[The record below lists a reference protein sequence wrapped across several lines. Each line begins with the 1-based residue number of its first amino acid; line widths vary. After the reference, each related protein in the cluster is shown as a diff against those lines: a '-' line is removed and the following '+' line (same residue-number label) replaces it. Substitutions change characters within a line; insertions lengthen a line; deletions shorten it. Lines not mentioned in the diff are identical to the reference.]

1 MNQSVPNDY
10 GPSIGKENVLTYD
23 DNEDNQAR
31 DDSCITQYNNQI
43 PDEDFIEA
51 FKQNFC
57 GGSTKDSLGDE
68 EPQKN
73 STTTK
78 EGENIESSEKKT
90 NKRGRKKKTD
100 KTQRKHN
107 KNTPNNIITKI
118 KTHII
123 NTYIIS
129 LVEKNSLN
137 RNKKIVL
144 KKLSNK
150 YVRDLNTASN
160 KKLLNMPIKK
170 IFLRKSISIKYKNYP
185 PDYNNNTIQ
194 KIYDEKDE
202 TKKEANVIKILNLS
216 FRDILKMFRKR
227 RYFRKILRKYK
238 GRKHTNKYEGLIIEH
253 DDYVDFIKKIY
264 KKKKDM
270 NYIEKLRKFC
280 FTYEKW
286 FKNRVEKPKRAKKN
300 N

>member
-1 MNQSVPNDY
+1 MNQSVHNDY

-31 DDSCITQYNNQI
+31 DDSCNTRYNNQI
-43 PDEDFIEA
+43 PEDFIEA

-68 EPQKN
+68 DTQKN
-73 STTTK
+73 
-78 EGENIESSEKKT
+78 GENIESSEKKT

-129 LVEKNSLN
+129 LVKKNSLN

-144 KKLSNK
+144 KKLSHK
-150 YVRDLNTASN
+150 YVKNLNTASN
-160 KKLLNMPIKK
+160 NKLLNRAIKK
-170 IFLRKSISIKYKNYP
+170 IFRQSISIKYKNYP
-185 PDYNNNTIQ
+185 PDYNKTTIQ

-202 TKKEANVIKILNLS
+202 TKKEANI
-216 FRDILKMFRKR
+216 
-227 RYFRKILRKYK
+227 
-238 GRKHTNKYEGLIIEH
+238 
-253 DDYVDFIKKIY
+253 IKKMKKRMIRR
-264 KKKKDM
+264 KKKKTTKKI
-270 NYIEKLRKFC
+270 NNQKIKRKKR
-280 FTYEKW
+280 YQKI
-286 FKNRVEKPKRAKKN
+286 KIKKKKKKKP
-300 N
+300 

>member
-10 GPSIGKENVLTYD
+10 GPSIGKENELTYD
-23 DNEDNQAR
+23 DIEDNQAR
-31 DDSCITQYNNQI
+31 DDSCNTRYNNQI
-43 PDEDFIEA
+43 PEDFIEA

-57 GGSTKDSLGDE
+57 GGSTKDSLDDE
-68 EPQKN
+68 DTQKN
-73 STTTK
+73 
-78 EGENIESSEKKT
+78 GENIESSEKKT

-170 IFLRKSISIKYKNYP
+170 IFLRQSITNKCTRYP
-185 PDYNNNTIQ
+185 RKHNKITIQ

-238 GRKHTNKYEGLIIEH
+238 GRKLVNKYEGLIIEH
-253 DDYVDFIKKIY
+253 DDCVDFIKKVY
-264 KKKKDM
+264 KNIKDM
-270 NYIEKLRKFC
+270 IYIEKLRKYC
-280 FTYEKW
+280 FIYEKW

>member
-57 GGSTKDSLGDE
+57 GGSTKDSLDDE
-68 EPQKN
+68 DTQKN
-73 STTTK
+73 
-78 EGENIESSEKKT
+78 GENIESSEKKT

-170 IFLRKSISIKYKNYP
+170 IFLGQNITNKCTRYPRKHNKITIK
-185 PDYNNNTIQ
+185 

-202 TKKEANVIKILNLS
+202 TKKETNVIKILNLS

-238 GRKHTNKYEGLIIEH
+238 GRKLVNKYEGLIIEH
-253 DDYVDFIKKIY
+253 DDCVDFIKNVY
-264 KKKKDM
+264 KNIKDM

-280 FTYEKW
+280 FRYEKW
-286 FKNRVEKPKRAKKN
+286 FKNRVERPKRAKKN